1 MDKEIAM
8 KYSLLSI
15 LIASLFLSACG
26 TDDEN
31 KTPNNIPKPDQ
42 PQSDAN
48 TKVLTLGSNNNVAS
62 LSNVVQATFSPQD
75 AKNNPVITIRKAK
88 DKNLVEPFNWAKTVL
103 DIENGSDYEV
113 TLSSSKPL
121 SSPVDMELS
130 VPIELSR
137 SLNDQN
143 ALAAYI
149 VTTIDDGSQLAFVPI
164 TSTYNPETQKLLVTL
179 PNGSSHPDSEN
190 KFFNTT
196 VKIGL
201 AKAVK
206 AESIIPITAT
216 ARMVTLPK
224 NGESVTEASSTFKLI
239 CPVNGVCTETSR
251 YGPRKPGTVGAKDY
265 HYGIDFRATS
275 ANSLIAAAEGTII
288 GIKKDK
294 YNGSIALRIDG
305 GKSTIVYRHMS
316 EIDSNI
322 KIVDEKNNISGH
334 VAAGTIL
341 GKAGKAGVTF
351 EHLHL
356 EVNRSDALLVCK
368 GTDAINRTC
377 TTAITAQI
385 DPFPTFVNSL
395 ELVNKPRQE
404 TSVIKGQKFNL
415 ELQAF
420 DIKKNRINSEI
431 NNQYS
436 ESIKADKTKVIQPQ
450 GSLRSVNWSVN
461 PSSAY
466 KVESEAKLIPDS
478 LLTYVTTNKDD
489 PEKRNSATVT
499 VNQEESATIT
509 ASWDGLDNLKAE
521 YKVNPAYIYDVSPKS
536 AELGQVTKFSING
549 VGLSD
554 TVSFSL
560 PNCTNV
566 TKLGGTDTRRDFSC
580 TPTSIGKIN
589 GIVKGG
595 AEDFSFTVTVS
606 DNTEMQVEL
615 LNGSYYHRRVVSH
628 PSEYGYQVY
637 HAHLLNMKV
646 SAPMYSVVYFTR
658 GQILTLDCGGWKK
671 TSYYLG
677 EACIRTEGDPPTVNM
692 SWKMLTGCGG
702 EGCFPYLININI
714 SQFKDSTHSS
724 SIVGNRSFNYIT
736 SPLKVIDFPEV
747 KSERPL
753 EYDSFF

>member
-1 MDKEIAM
+1 M

-15 LIASLFLSACG
+15 LVASLFLSACG

-62 LSNVVQATFSPQD
+62 LSNVVQATFSLQD

-121 SSPVDMELS
+121 SSTVDMELS

-149 VTTIDDGSQLAFVPI
+149 VTTIDDDDSQLAFFPI

-190 KFFNTT
+190 KFFNVT

-206 AESIIPITAT
+206 AESIVPITAT
-216 ARMVTLPK
+216 ARMLTLPEK
-224 NGESVTEASSTFKLI
+224 GESVTEASNTFKLI
-239 CPVNGVCTETSR
+239 CPVKGVACTETSR
-251 YGPRKPGTVGAKDY
+251 FGPRKRGTVGTSDS
-265 HYGIDFRATS
+265 HRGIDFRATS
-275 ANSLIAAAEGTII
+275 ANSLIAADEGTII

-294 YNGSIALRIDG
+294 DNGSIALRIDG

-356 EVNRSDALLVCK
+356 ELIRNDALLVCK
-368 GTDAINRTC
+368 GADAINRTC
-377 TTAITAQI
+377 NTWINAPI

-395 ELVNKPRQE
+395 ELVNEPRQG
-404 TSVIKGQKFNL
+404 TSVTKGQKFNL

-431 NNQYS
+431 DNRYS
-436 ESIKADKTKVIQPQ
+436 ESMKAGKKIIQPQ
-450 GSLRSVNWSVN
+450 GSLRSVNWSVD

-466 KVESEAKLIPDS
+466 KIESDAKLIPDDT
-478 LLTYVTTNKDD
+478 LKYVTTNKDD
-489 PEKRNSATVT
+489 PKKRSSASVT
-499 VNQEESATIT
+499 VNEEESATIT
-509 ASWDGLDNLKAE
+509 ASWDGLDNLKVE
-521 YKVNPAYIYDVSPKS
+521 YKINPAYIYDVSPT
-536 AELGQVTKFSING
+536 AVELGKITNFSISG

-560 PNCTNV
+560 PSCTNV

-580 TPTSIGKIN
+580 TPTSLGKIN

-595 AEDFSFTVTVS
+595 TEDFSFTVTVS
-606 DNTEMQVEL
+606 DNTDMQLEL

-646 SAPMYSVVYFTR
+646 SAPMYSVVYFTS

-702 EGCFPYLININI
+702 EGCFPYLISINI

-724 SIVGNRSFNYIT
+724 SIIGNRSFNYIT
-736 SPLKVIDFPEV
+736 SPLEVIEFPEV
-747 KSERPL
+747 QSSNPL
-753 EYDSFF
+753 EYYSFF

>member
-149 VTTIDDGSQLAFVPI
+149 VTTIDDDDSQKAFFPI

-190 KFFNTT
+190 KFFNVT

-216 ARMVTLPK
+216 ARMLTLPAE
-224 NGESVTEASSTFKLI
+224 GELVKEDSSTFKLI

-251 YGPRKPGTVGAKDY
+251 YGPRKRGTVGAGDN
-265 HYGIDFRATS
+265 HYGIDFRAKS
-275 ANSLIAAAEGTII
+275 ANSLIAVSAGTII
-288 GIKKDK
+288 GINKAD
-294 YNGSIALRIDG
+294 GSIALRVDG

-322 KIVDEKNNISGH
+322 KIIDKKNNISGQ

-341 GKAGKAGVTF
+341 GKAGKVGVTF

-356 EVNRSDALLVCK
+356 EVVRSDALLVCE
-368 GTDAINRTC
+368 GTSAINRTC
-377 TTAITAQI
+377 STKITATI

-395 ELVNKPRQE
+395 KLVNEPRQGN
-404 TSVIKGQKFNL
+404 SVIKGQKFNL

-420 DIKKNRINSEI
+420 DIKNNRINSEI

-450 GSLRSVNWSVN
+450 GSLRSVNWAVN

-466 KVESEAKLIPDS
+466 KVESDAKLIPDS

-489 PEKRNSATVT
+489 PKKRSSATVT
-499 VNQEESATIT
+499 VNQEESATIS

-560 PNCTNV
+560 TNCTNV

-580 TPTSIGKIN
+580 IPTSIGKIN

-595 AEDFSFTVTVS
+595 AEDLGFTVTVS
-606 DNTEMQVEL
+606 DNTEMQLEL

-646 SAPMYSVVYFTR
+646 SAPMYSVVYFTS

-702 EGCFPYLININI
+702 EGCFPYLISINI

-724 SIVGNRSFNYIT
+724 SIIGNKSFNYIT
-736 SPLKVIDFPEV
+736 SPLEVIEFPEV
-747 KSERPL
+747 QSSNPL
-753 EYDSFF
+753 EYYSFF

>member
-1 MDKEIAM
+1 MDKGIVM

-31 KTPNNIPKPDQ
+31 NIPNNIPKPEQ

-48 TKVLTLGSNNNVAS
+48 TTVLTLGSNNNIAS

-88 DKNLVEPFNWAKTVL
+88 DKDLVEPFNWAKNVL

-130 VPIELSR
+130 VPIELFR

-149 VTTIDDGSQLAFVPI
+149 VTTIDDDDSQQAFVPI

-179 PNGSSHPDSEN
+179 PNGSPQPDSEN
-190 KFFNTT
+190 KFFNVI

-216 ARMVTLPK
+216 ARMLTLPVE
-224 NGESVTEASSTFKLI
+224 GELVLEDPNTFKLI
-239 CPVNGVCTETSR
+239 CPVKNVVCTETSR
-251 YGPRKPGTVGAKDY
+251 FGVRKRGTVGKSD
-265 HYGIDFRATS
+265 HHRGIDLRATS
-275 ANSLIAAAEGTII
+275 VNSLIAAGAGTVI

-294 YNGSIALRIDG
+294 DNGSIALRVDG

-322 KIVDEKNNISGH
+322 KVIDEKNNISGH

-341 GKAGKAGVTF
+341 GKAGKVGVTF

-356 EVNRSDALLVCK
+356 ELNRNDALLVCK
-368 GTDAINRTC
+368 GTSAINRTC
-377 TTAITAQI
+377 TTRITAPI
-385 DPFPTFVNSL
+385 DPFPAFVNSL
-395 ELVNKPRQE
+395 KIVNKSPQG
-404 TSVIKGQKFNL
+404 TSVTKDQKFNL

-420 DIKKNRINSEI
+420 DVNGNRINSEI
-431 NNQYS
+431 DNRYS
-436 ESIKADKTKVIQPQ
+436 ESIKAGKKIIQPQ
-450 GSLRSVNWSVN
+450 GSLRFVNWSVN

-466 KVESEAKLIPDS
+466 KIESDAKLIPDDT
-478 LLTYVTTNKDD
+478 LKYVTTNKDD
-489 PEKRNSATVT
+489 PKKRSSASVT

-566 TKLGGTDTRRDFSC
+566 TKLGGTDTRRYFSC
-580 TPTSIGKIN
+580 IPTSIGEIN

-595 AEDFSFTVTVS
+595 AEDLGFTVTVL
-606 DNTEMQVEL
+606 DNTGMEVKL
-615 LNGSYYHRRVVSH
+615 LNGSYYHQRVVSH
-628 PSEYGYQVY
+628 PSEYVYQVY
-637 HAHLLNMKV
+637 HSHLLKLKV
-646 SAPMYSVVYFTR
+646 SGPMYSVVYPRSQYFN
-658 GQILTLDCGGWKK
+658 LDCGGWKK
-671 TSYYLG
+671 SSHFAGGCL
-677 EACIRTEGDPPTVNM
+677 RTEGDPPTVNM

-702 EGCFPYLININI
+702 EGCFPYLIDIAME
-714 SQFKDSTHSS
+714 QFTDSTQTKTTGQYKHFYS
-724 SIVGNRSFNYIT
+724 IT
-736 SPLKVIDFPEV
+736 SPLKVIEFPEV
-747 KSERPL
+747 KSENFV
-753 EYDSFF
+753 EYYNFF

>member
-1 MDKEIAM
+1 M

-31 KTPNNIPKPDQ
+31 KAPNNIPKPDQ

-75 AKNNPVITIRKAK
+75 AQNNPVITIRKAK

-113 TLSSSKPL
+113 TLSSSKPI

-130 VPIELSR
+130 VPIELFR

-149 VTTIDDGSQLAFVPI
+149 VTTIDDDDSQQAFVPI

-179 PNGSSHPDSEN
+179 LNGSSQPDSEN
-190 KFFNTT
+190 KFFNVT

-201 AKAVK
+201 AKAVRV
-206 AESIIPITAT
+206 ESIAPITAM
-216 ARMVTLPK
+216 ARMITLPAE
-224 NGESVTEASSTFKLI
+224 GELVKEDSNTFKLI
-239 CPVNGVCTETSR
+239 CPVKDVCTETSR
-251 YGPRKPGTVGAKDY
+251 YGPRKRGTVGASDN

-275 ANSLIAAAEGTII
+275 ANSLIAAGAGTII
-288 GIKKDK
+288 AINKEKGA
-294 YNGSIALRIDG
+294 IALRVDG

-322 KIVDEKNNISGH
+322 KIIDKKNNISGQ
-334 VAAGTIL
+334 VAAGTTL
-341 GKAGKAGVTF
+341 GKAGKVGVTF

-356 EVNRSDALLVCK
+356 EVNRSDALLVCE
-368 GTDAINRTC
+368 GTSAINRTC
-377 TTAITAQI
+377 TKKITATI

-395 ELVNKPRQE
+395 KIVNKSPQE

-420 DIKKNRINSEI
+420 DIKGNRINTEI
-431 NNQYS
+431 DNRYI
-436 ESIKADKTKVIQPQ
+436 ESINAKTGEKIIQPQ
-450 GSLRSVNWSVN
+450 GSLRFVNWSVN

-466 KVESEAKLIPDS
+466 KVESDAKLIPDDA
-478 LLTYVTTNKDD
+478 LKYVTTDKNDSK
-489 PEKRNSATVT
+489 KLSSASVT

-521 YKVNPAYIYDVSPKS
+521 YKVNPAYIYDVSPTS
-536 AELGQVTKFSING
+536 VELGKITNFSISG

-560 PNCTNV
+560 PSCTNV
-566 TKLGGTDTRRDFSC
+566 TKLGGTDIRRDFSC

-589 GIVKGG
+589 GIIKGG

-606 DNTEMQVEL
+606 DNTKMEVTL
-615 LNGSYYHRRVVSH
+615 LKGSYYHQRAVCSDR
-628 PSEYGYQVY
+628 GCQIY
-637 HAHLLNMKV
+637 HAHLLNLDV
-646 SAPMYSVVYFTR
+646 SGPMYSVVYPTSQYFN
-658 GQILTLDCGGWKK
+658 LDCGGWKK
-671 TSYYLG
+671 SSHFAG
-677 EACIRTEGDPPTVNM
+677 GCIRTEGDPPTVNM

-702 EGCFPYLININI
+702 EGCFPYFININME
-714 SQFKDSTHSS
+714 QFTDSTQTKTT
-724 SIVGNRSFNYIT
+724 GQYEYFNYIT
-736 SPLKVIDFPEV
+736 SPLTVIEFPEV
-747 KSERPL
+747 KSENPG
-753 EYDSFF
+753 EYYNFF

>member
-1 MDKEIAM
+1 M

-26 TDDEN
+26 ADDEN

-88 DKNLVEPFNWAKTVL
+88 DKDLVEPFNWAKTVL

-121 SSPVDMELS
+121 SSTVDMELS

-149 VTTIDDGSQLAFVPI
+149 VTTIDDDSQQAFFPI

-190 KFFNTT
+190 KFFNVT

-206 AESIIPITAT
+206 AESIVPITAT
-216 ARMVTLPK
+216 ARMLTLPEK
-224 NGESVTEASSTFKLI
+224 GESVTEASNTFKLI
-239 CPVNGVCTETSR
+239 CPVKGVACTETSR
-251 YGPRKPGTVGAKDY
+251 FGPRKRGTVGTSDS
-265 HYGIDFRATS
+265 HRGIDFRATS

-294 YNGSIALRIDG
+294 DNGSIALRIDG

-356 EVNRSDALLVCK
+356 ELIRNDALLVCK
-368 GTDAINRTC
+368 GADAINRTC
-377 TTAITAQI
+377 NTWINAPI

-395 ELVNKPRQE
+395 ELVNEPRQG

-489 PEKRNSATVT
+489 PKKRNSASVT

-521 YKVNPAYIYDVSPKS
+521 YKVNPAYIYDVSPTS

-560 PNCTNV
+560 PSCTNV

-580 TPTSIGKIN
+580 TPTSIGEIN

-595 AEDFSFTVTVS
+595 AEDLGFTVTVS
-606 DNTEMQVEL
+606 DNTKMEVEL
-615 LNGSYYHRRVVSH
+615 LNGSYYHRRVEGSDT
-628 PSEYGYQVY
+628 GYQIY

-646 SAPMYSVVYFTR
+646 SGPMYSVVYPTSQNFN
-658 GQILTLDCGGWKK
+658 LDCGGWKK
-671 TSYYLG
+671 TSYIFG
-677 EACIRTEGDPPTVNM
+677 GCVRTEGDPPTVNM
-692 SWKMLTGCGG
+692 SWKMLAGCGG
-702 EGCFPYLININI
+702 EGCFPFLVNVYIT
-714 SQFKDSTHSS
+714 QFKDSTHSGS
-724 SIVGNRSFNYIT
+724 VLGHRDYYYIT
-736 SPLKVIDFPEV
+736 SPLEVIEFPEV
-747 KSERPL
+747 SSKNHG
-753 EYDSFF
+753 EYSSFF